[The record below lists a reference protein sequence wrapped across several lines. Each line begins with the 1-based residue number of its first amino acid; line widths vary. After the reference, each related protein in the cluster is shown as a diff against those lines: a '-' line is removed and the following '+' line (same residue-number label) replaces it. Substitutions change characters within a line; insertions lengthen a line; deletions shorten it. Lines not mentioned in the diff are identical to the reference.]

1 VFKNDTKIIF
11 GRGSES
17 KVGNEIKKFG
27 NKILLHYGGKSI
39 KKSGLYESVIKYI
52 KDSGLDLIDFGG
64 VQPNPRLKLVK
75 KGIEICRREKVD
87 FILAVGGGSVIDS
100 AKAISI
106 GTPYSG
112 DVWDFFSG
120 KAEVENN
127 IPLGVILTIPAAG
140 SESSNGLVITNE
152 TGLYKRAYS
161 TEILRPKFAILNPE
175 ISFTLSNYQTAIGA
189 ADIMAHVMERYF
201 TNIEN
206 VDFTDRLCEA
216 TLKTI
221 INNTLIV
228 LAEPENYNARAEI
241 MWAGTIAHNDLL
253 STGRVGD
260 WGSHNI
266 EHELS
271 GVYDISHGEGLAII
285 IPAWMEY
292 VYKNDIERFAQ
303 FAERVWSVEPDF
315 RDLEKTAIEGIEK
328 MKEYFSQIGLPT
340 SLEESGIDDKK
351 FEEMAAKSTESG
363 PLGNF
368 IKLNKDDVLNILMI
382 AK

>member
-17 KVGNEIKKFG
+17 KVGNEIKEFG
-27 NKILLHYGGKSI
+27 NRILLHYGGKSI

-120 KAEVENN
+120 KAEVEDN

-175 ISFTLSNYQTAIGA
+175 ISFTLSNYQTACGA

-221 INNTLIV
+221 INNALIA
-228 LAEPENYNARAEI
+228 LAEPENYDARAEI
-241 MWAGTIAHNDLL
+241 MWAGTVAHNDLL
-253 STGRVGD
+253 GTGRVGD
-260 WGSHNI
+260 WCSHDI

-271 GVYDISHGEGLAII
+271 GIYDISHGEGLAIV
-285 IPAWMEY
+285 IPAWMKY

-315 RDLEKTAIEGIEK
+315 RDLEKTAMEGIEK
-328 MKEYFSQIGLPT
+328 MKEYFSRIGLST
-340 SLEESGIDDKK
+340 SLEEAGIDDKK

-363 PLGNF
+363 HLG
-368 IKLNKDDVLNILMI
+368 IL
-382 AK
+382 

>member
-253 STGRVGD
+253 GTGRVGD